1 VTDADSEAAVGT
13 RVADVLGG
21 TVTAV
26 AELDGGM
33 VGTVHR
39 VDFAARESVVAKTG
53 STPLDVEAR
62 MLQYLARYSSLPVP
76 AVEYADADLL
86 VLAFAEGSSTTT
98 PAVERDAA
106 TRLAALHDRTA
117 GAFGFPFDTLT
128 GPLAQ
133 PNPWTASWI
142 DFFGEHRLRHVSDLA
157 RAAGTL
163 APDTHDRLDHLAADL
178 DGLLTEPARPALL
191 HGDVWTENV
200 LSSDGRVRAFLDPA
214 CYYGH
219 PEMELAYVAWTD
231 TFGEAFFDRYRTA
244 RGIDP
249 GFADRERVYR
259 LYPLVVHVHLFG
271 GRYRERLDRALAA
284 LGY

>member
-1 VTDADSEAAVGT
+1 MRDADSEVAVGT
-13 RVADVLGG
+13 RVADVLAA
-21 TVTAV
+21 TVTGV
-26 AELDGGM
+26 TELDGGM
-33 VGTVHR
+33 VGTVRR

-53 STPLDVEAR
+53 STPLDVEAW

-76 AVEYADADLL
+76 AVEYADPDLL
-86 VLAFAEGSSTTT
+86 VLAFVAGSSTTT

-106 TRLAALHDRTA
+106 TRLAALHDHTA

-133 PNPWTASWI
+133 PNPWTVSWI
-142 DFFGEHRLRHVSDLA
+142 GFFREHRLRHVSDLA

-163 APDTHDRLDHLAADL
+163 APDTHDRLDRVAADL
-178 DGLLTEPARPALL
+178 DDLLTEPVRPALL

-200 LSSDGRVRAFLDPA
+200 LSSDARVRGFLDPA

-231 TFGEAFFDRYRTA
+231 TFGETFFERYRA
-244 RGIDP
+244 VAGIDP

-259 LYPLVVHVHLFG
+259 LFPLVVHVHLFG

>member
-1 VTDADSEAAVGT
+1 MTDADSETAVGR
-13 RVADVLGG
+13 RVADVFDA
-21 TVTAV
+21 TVTGV
-26 AELDGGM
+26 TELDGGM
-33 VGTVHR
+33 VGTVYR
-39 VDFAARESVVAKTG
+39 VAFAARDPVVAKTG
-53 STPLDVEAR
+53 PTPLDVEAR
-62 MLQYLARYSSLPVP
+62 MLRYLARYSSLPVP
-76 AVEYADADLL
+76 AVAYADADLL
-86 VLAFAEGSSTTT
+86 VLAFVAGSSTTT

-142 DFFGEHRLRHVSDLA
+142 DFFREHRLRHVSDLA
-157 RAAGTL
+157 RVAGTL
-163 APDTHDRLDHLAADL
+163 APDTHDRLDRVAADL
-178 DGLLTEPARPALL
+178 ADLLTEPARPALL

-219 PEMELAYVAWTD
+219 PEVELASVAWTD
-231 TFGEAFFDRYRTA
+231 TFDAAFFERYRA
-244 RGIDP
+244 MRGIDP

-259 LYPLVVHVHLFG
+259 LFPLVVHVHLFG
-271 GRYRERLDRALAA
+271 GGYRERLDRSLAA